1 MLIRLTAFWWK
12 MAYVWSD
19 CVKQN
24 WPRQRAEPRRHFI
37 DKVTCAAAEGCK
49 LLNPCSLSVTS
60 ASTAWPW
67 HGSKNVGK
75 LGSHMEAVQNTTS
88 TEQFA
93 YVQPHKTWLV
103 SVLSSWFPVYC
114 SLKGGILPRET
125 GGLCGVPGLSSSTQA
140 SNKIR
145 VHVWTDL
152 IFGKKYSEP
161 NLDFAIQDLR
171 TA

>member
-1 MLIRLTAFWWK
+1 MLISLTAFWWE

-24 WPRQRAEPRRHFI
+24 CPRQRAEPWRHFI

-49 LLNPCSLSVTS
+49 LLNSCSLSVTS
-60 ASTAWPW
+60 SSTACFW
-67 HGSKNVGK
+67 HGSKNSRK
-75 LGSHMEAVQNTTS
+75 LGSHMEAVQGTAR

-93 YVQPHKTWLV
+93 YVQPHKTWFV
-103 SVLSSWFPVYC
+103 SILFSWFSGY
-114 SLKGGILPRET
+114 SNLKGGILPRET
-125 GGLCGVPGLSSSTQA
+125 WGLCDVPRLSSSTQA
-140 SNKIR
+140 SNKMR
-145 VHVWTDL
+145 VHVRTAL